1 MLFSQ
6 RRSLASCTA
15 RAAATVRALTLD
27 RLLYLGALVTVAQG
41 TVVTALYA
49 WAGDK
54 SIYRHRMVL
63 AAGATVLAAG
73 LIWTARSIAHAKKRH
88 GRWWPQ
94 PTALPGRDS
103 LFVRVTVC
111 SILGWL
117 VLMTY
122 PAWLALSRNP
132 YEDVTW
138 LGWGLQDYRW
148 FIGTYLVTI
157 ASVVALPPLFAKLF
171 ERDDRP
177 VVVSVTQA
185 KRSGLNAAAAL
196 LLGMAFSLALFAPP
210 WNIEL
215 GSGQVGDHDVHL
227 SQLQAIHEGAT
238 PYLGPASIQY
248 GPGSQLFQYAYMVL
262 SGKFSFAGYRE
273 SYAVLALIGFAI
285 VAATYLG
292 TLGLFYGTL
301 AAFLALY
308 ISPFFMFGWN
318 GPVFAAFFGWA
329 NPFRYMGA
337 FVVVALLPWVLQ
349 ATRGWRNTRALATG
363 MLWGAFS
370 WMSQEN
376 LAITLASAAL
386 FLTAAWALAWY
397 SRRQVLGTV
406 MNAAAG
412 LLLFWLPVLTYY
424 GLRHELGRFVEG
436 YFLVPQ
442 FVAAGMSN
450 TPWDTESNK
459 GWNAAFFLTPW
470 FFLGAAW
477 IAMFDWRRRKFAD
490 AVGPDRRHLLG
501 FVCVSLV
508 CFTGAL
514 FRKDS
519 SHFINVLIAVPAV
532 VAALWSHAARPGEPI
547 LLRLFLAL
555 AVAAFVAVF
564 PGSRQLTLFPSRHL
578 SAAWTRVTN
587 GPSPPSASAWSNDHG
602 VAFRRA
608 GDFVSSDYP
617 IYEGAMPARAF
628 FETMEEVRTRV
639 GNRPA
644 YVQSFPQVP
653 PYLVYFFA
661 DLRPGPI
668 LFDPGTMVFHS
679 GIEQRFLRH
688 MEDHC
693 REFDAV
699 IGTDPTAREVQIFRA
714 CHDGVSETRNVVS
727 GNPYYV
733 WTSGNSSE
741 AARQTDDHVGP
752 SR

>member
-1 MLFSQ
+1 MRIGQ
-6 RRSLASCTA
+6 LAAYLNSYTA
-15 RAAATVRALTLD
+15 KAAATVRGLTLD
-27 RLLYLGALVTVAQG
+27 WLLYLGALVTVAQG
-41 TVVTALYA
+41 TMVTVLYA
-49 WAGDK
+49 WAGDE
-54 SIYRHRMVL
+54 SINRHRVVL
-63 AAGATVLAAG
+63 AAGLTVLAAG
-73 LIWTARSIAHAKKRH
+73 LIWTARSIGNAKQRH

-94 PTALPGRDS
+94 TPRVPGRDS
-103 LFVRVTVC
+103 LFVRVTLC
-111 SILGWL
+111 SIVGWL

-138 LGWGLQDYRW
+138 LGWGLQDNRW
-148 FIGTYLVTI
+148 FIATYLVAI
-157 ASVVALPPLFAKLF
+157 ASVVVLPPLFAKLF
-171 ERDDRP
+171 ERDESP
-177 VVVSVTQA
+177 AAVSVKRA
-185 KRSGLNAAAAL
+185 KRSAVNAASVV
-196 LLGMAFSLALFAPP
+196 LLGMAISLALFAPP

-215 GSGQVGDHDVHL
+215 GSGQAGDHDVHL

-238 PYLGPASIQY
+238 PYIGPASIQY
-248 GPGSQLFQYAYMVL
+248 GPGSQMFQYAYMVL

-273 SYAVLALIGFAI
+273 SYAALALVGFAI
-285 VAATYLG
+285 VAVTYLG
-292 TLGLFYGTL
+292 TLGPFYGTL
-301 AAFLALY
+301 AAILALY
-308 ISPFFMFGWN
+308 ISPFFMFSWN
-318 GPVFAAFFGWA
+318 GPVFVAFWGWA

-337 FVVVALLPWVLQ
+337 FVVMALLPWVLPS
-349 ATRGWRNTRALATG
+349 TRGWRNTRALATG

-376 LAITLASAAL
+376 LAITLASATFFSAV
-386 FLTAAWALAWY
+386 TWALGWY
-397 SRRQVLGTV
+397 SRQQILGTA

-412 LLLFWLPVLTYY
+412 LSLFWLPVLAYY
-424 GLRHELGRFVEG
+424 AARDELGRFVEG
-436 YFLVPQ
+436 YFLVLQ

-459 GWNAAFFLTPW
+459 GWNAAFYLTPW
-470 FFLGAAW
+470 FLLGGAW
-477 IAMFDWRRRKFAD
+477 IAMFDWRRRRFANP
-490 AVGPDRRHLLG
+490 VEQDRRQLLA

-519 SHFINVLIAVPAV
+519 SHFINVLIGLPAV
-532 VAALWSHAARPGEPI
+532 VVALWRHAARSGQPI

-564 PGSRQLTLFPSRHL
+564 PGSRQLTLFPSRYL
-578 SAAWTRVTN
+578 SAPWTRFTN
-587 GPSPPSASAWSNDHG
+587 GLSPPSASAWKSDHG

-608 GDFVSSDYP
+608 GDFVSDDYL

-628 FETMEEVRTRV
+628 FETMEEVRARV
-639 GNRPA
+639 GKRLA
-644 YVQSFPQVP
+644 YVHSFPQVP
-653 PYLVYFFA
+653 PDLVYFFA

-668 LFDPGTMVFHS
+668 LFNPGTMVFHS

-699 IGTDPTAREVQIFRA
+699 IGTDPTAREVQIFRT
-714 CHDGVSETRNVVS
+714 CHEGVSETQNAVS

-733 WTSGNSSE
+733 WTSVN
-741 AARQTDDHVGP
+741 
-752 SR
+752 